1 MKTIEKLE
9 QARTIDKCLKN
20 QGINSTFFYA
30 YTKTLDTIN
39 ESINFSDVIWKE
51 DVKEIITHCKE
62 FNLDYITISNRQAG
76 IEDILTLFENEGCKV
91 ELTKVR
97 TSFIDYKTKEPEI
110 RNAFK
115 VIIKK

>member
-1 MKTIEKLE
+1 MKRIKKLE

-20 QGINSTFFYA
+20 QGINRTFFYA

-39 ESINFSDVIWKE
+39 ESINFSDVVWND
-51 DVKEIITHCKE
+51 DVKEIISHCKE

-76 IEDILTLFENEGCKV
+76 IEDILTLFENEGCKI

-97 TSFIDYKTKEPEI
+97 TQFMDYKTKDFEI

-115 VIIKK
+115 VIINQ

>member
-9 QARTIDKCLKN
+9 QARTSEKSLKT

-39 ESINFSDVIWKE
+39 ESVNFSDVIWE
-51 DVKEIITHCKE
+51 DDVKEIISHCKE

-76 IEDILTLFENEGCKV
+76 IEDILTLFENEGCKI
-91 ELTKVR
+91 ELTKIR
-97 TSFIDYKTKEPEI
+97 SSFIDYKTQDYEI
-110 RNAFK
+110 KNAFK
-115 VIIKK
+115 VIINK